1 MHPSHVILVREG
13 FVVGAGSTA
22 NIEPTWCLPAESDHR
37 QQPHNHKLD
46 SHSTLSAKQFSLA
59 LGSQNHG
66 AWRATGFCGSC
77 VIEHPLLEFE
87 TS

>member
-46 SHSTLSAKQFSLA
+46 FTALCPQSSLVEHWD
-59 LGSQNHG
+59 LRTMGHG
-66 AWRATGFCGSC
+66 GPQAF
-77 VIEHPLLEFE
+77 VEVVLLNIHY
-87 TS
+87 

>member
-13 FVVGAGSTA
+13 FVVGAGSTE

-46 SHSTLSAKQFSLA
+46 SHSTLSAKQFS
-59 LGSQNHG
+59 
-66 AWRATGFCGSC
+66 
-77 VIEHPLLEFE
+77 
-87 TS
+87 